1 MDNHEDKGKEENSQS
16 PKNEQDNEIPLWLQG
31 LDDSETNTEPGNP
44 KKEEPINQWVKEVD
58 KDTSSAPVST
68 EKNDA
73 IDHDLPEWLD
83 AVSEEKNEHFDKDG
97 IDQTLSEEK
106 FHNQETF
113 VGDMETGP
121 RDQQSED
128 EVELINEEPF
138 ETSDESKSES
148 QAEKGFI
155 EIEESEFEKSFSNE
169 DINSI
174 ELKENDEDLPEWLK
188 EMIGPPLESH
198 EEPLSSNN
206 SDAFQS
212 QDEPTKPIEVRSEE
226 QPFSDE
232 EPAAESMIEIRDS
245 NEDQLREPEIP
256 DLPEEL
262 LQAKTL
268 LDEKN
273 ISDAANIFDTYIQKD
288 VCVEEIKTW
297 LQEYIKDG
305 TDISSHVWELLG
317 DIAIKEEKS
326 KEALTA
332 YSQAIQTLLLEEVND
347 EAD

>member
-16 PKNEQDNEIPLWLQG
+16 PKNEQENEIPLWLQG
-31 LDDSETNTEPGNP
+31 LDDSETNNEPGNP
-44 KKEEPINQWVKEVD
+44 KKEEPVNQWVKEVD
-58 KDTSSAPVST
+58 KDTSSGPIST

-83 AVSEEKNEHFDKDG
+83 AVSEENNECFDKDG
-97 IDQTLSEEK
+97 IDQTLPEEK

-113 VGDMETGP
+113 VENMETGP
-121 RDQQSED
+121 SDQQSED

-138 ETSDESKSES
+138 ETSDESKSEP
-148 QAEKGFI
+148 QEEKGFI

-169 DINSI
+169 EINSI

-198 EEPLSSNN
+198 EEPLSSDN
-206 SDAFQS
+206 SEAFQS

-232 EPAAESMIEIRDS
+232 EPAAESMIEIKS
-245 NEDQLREPEIP
+245 SEEEPREPEIP

-262 LQAKTL
+262 LHARTL
-268 LDEKN
+268 LDDQN
-273 ISDAANIFDTYIQKD
+273 VSDAANVFDTYIQKG
-288 VCVEEIKTW
+288 VHIQTIKSW
-297 LQEYIKDG
+297 LQEYIKDD
-305 TDISSHVWELLG
+305 TDVSSHVWELLG
-317 DIAIKEEKS
+317 DIATKEEKS
-326 KEALTA
+326 TESLAA
-332 YSQAIQTLLLEEVND
+332 YSQAIQTLLLKEAKNEND
-347 EAD
+347 